1 MENLKIVEFTSSGY
15 GYGYGYG
22 SGYGSESGKG
32 YGHGYGFEDAYGS
45 GGGYGYGSGSGGRY
59 GRGDRYGDESGDRY
73 GYGTRYI
80 KRIDGNQIYNIDGV
94 PTILRRIRG
103 NYAKGAILNADL
115 STSPC
120 FIAKQDRIFAHGE
133 TLSEAVRALRDKLFM
148 EMPEEERIN
157 AFLAEHAG
165 MKAYP
170 VMDFFEW
177 HSKLTGSCEMGR
189 RDFAKRHG
197 IDLNGEMTV
206 EEFIRLTEN
215 DYGGEIIKK
224 LKPLYGM

>member
-1 MENLKIVEFTSSGY
+1 MEGIKIEEFISSGY
-15 GYGYGYG
+15 GYGYGSGPGYGAGSGDGDG
-22 SGYGSESGKG
+22 SGYGDG
-32 YGHGYGFEDAYGS
+32 YGAGYGYGY
-45 GGGYGYGSGSGGRY
+45 GDGYGDGYGYGSGDGSGY
-59 GRGDRYGDESGDRY
+59 VTGRGA
-73 GYGTRYI
+73 RYI
-80 KRIDGNQIYNIDGV
+80 KGIYGNQIYIIDGV
-94 PTILRRIRG
+94 PTIIQHIHG
-103 NYAKGAILNADL
+103 NYAKGAIVNADL
-115 STSPC
+115 TTSHC
-120 FIAKQDRIFAHGE
+120 FIAKQDGIFAHGE

-148 EMPEEERIN
+148 LIPEEERIN
-157 AFLAEHAG
+157 AFVVEHAG

-177 HSKLTGSCEMGR
+177 HGKLTGSCEMGR
-189 RDFAKRHG
+189 RDFAKRHQ